1 LPGTNPFITDFG
13 KKYNIPLEA
22 NQGGAATMY
31 PELPRK
37 IIAERNNAAKNG
49 PASAATKK

>member
-1 LPGTNPFITDFG
+1 M
-13 KKYNIPLEA
+13 EA

-37 IIAERNNAAKNG
+37 IIAERNSGAAKG
-49 PASAATKK
+49 PASAAATK